1 MQKQG
6 TLVVVDDNRAIL
18 TSLQYLL
25 ADYFSRIVTLTGPT
39 TLISAL
45 QSEKPDLLL
54 LDMNFSAGINS
65 GGEGL
70 YWLRE
75 VKRSW
80 PDLPVVLFTAYADID
95 LAVEAVKEGATDF
108 ITKPWEN
115 AKLIAKLTD
124 ACRKGR
130 EATRRQRRN
139 EASTFSS
146 EELVWGE
153 SEAMQQLRQLVERI
167 SPTDANI
174 LITGE
179 NGTGKDMLARE
190 IHRLSGRSA
199 GPYVAVD
206 MGSITE
212 SLFESELFGH
222 VKGAFTDA
230 HTDRIGRFEAAH
242 GGTLFLDEI
251 ANLPLHLQVK
261 LLTALQQ
268 RSIVRVGATDHHPI
282 DIRLIC
288 ATNGHVEQMVRKGT
302 FRQDLYFRINTLQLH
317 LPPLRDRREDILPL
331 ARHFLQHYAAQ
342 YGRPLQAEKG
352 FTPEAEQRLQSHHWP
367 GNVRELQHTVEKAVI
382 LSDNEAIGPES
393 LQFSAATT
401 LHTAPS
407 SSDSAEGSIVTLEA
421 MERQL
426 VEQAISQAQGNLSQA
441 ASLLGI
447 SRQTLYNKMKRYGL

>member
-39 TLISAL
+39 SLVSTLQA
-45 QSEKPDLLL
+45 EKPDLLL

-130 EATRRQRRN
+130 ESSRRKRRN
-139 EASTFSS
+139 DPSPTPQEAM
-146 EELVWGE
+146 VWGA
-153 SEAMQQLRQLVERI
+153 SQAMQQLRQLVERI
-167 SPTDANI
+167 SPTDANV
-174 LITGE
+174 LITGD

-190 IHRLSGRSA
+190 IHRLSGRAA

-206 MGSITE
+206 MGSISET
-212 SLFESELFGH
+212 LFESELFGH

-230 HTDRIGRFEAAH
+230 HADRTGRFEAAH

-268 RSIVRVGATDHHPI
+268 RSVVRVGSTQHQPV

-288 ATNGHVEQMVRKGT
+288 ATNSPIEQLVREGQ
-302 FRQDLYFRINTLQLH
+302 FRQDLYFRINTLPLH
-317 LPPLRDRREDILPL
+317 LPPLRERREDILPL
-331 ARHFLQHYAAQ
+331 ARHFLGRYATQ
-342 YGRPLQAEKG
+342 YGRPHQAEEG
-352 FTPEAEQRLQSHHWP
+352 FTPAAEQCLLAHTWP
-367 GNVRELQHTVEKAVI
+367 GNIRELQHTIEKAVI
-382 LSDNEAIGPES
+382 LSEDGAIPPES
-393 LQFSAATT
+393 LQFSADTT
-401 LHTAPS
+401 PSTPAPTPAA
-407 SSDSAEGSIVTLEA
+407 DSPVVTLEE